1 MQQKNH
7 PKSVET
13 QFSSAVMVSHLKY
26 KLTRRV
32 GIWWL
37 ITMPRD
43 GKVPILQPGQL
54 TLQSSLIRYLV
65 TLCTLVIFA
74 T

>member
-37 ITMPRD
+37 ITMSRD